1 MNDSHAAK
9 RTALVG
15 PRGSIRDAL
24 SPDALIRRLLDEAE
38 RQELTPQQ
46 FADRTGLPYS
56 AAHKLLRGASRRPT
70 LEGAMALASALGV
83 TVELFDGYGRKV
95 R

>member
-1 MNDSHAAK
+1 MSDSHAVK

-15 PRGSIRDAL
+15 PRGSVRDAL
-24 SPDALIRRLLDEAE
+24 SPDALIRKLLDEAQ

-46 FADRTGLPYS
+46 LADRTGLPYS
-56 AAHKLLRGASRRPT
+56 VAHKLLNGASRRPS

-83 TVELFDGYGRKV
+83 TVELFDGYGRRV